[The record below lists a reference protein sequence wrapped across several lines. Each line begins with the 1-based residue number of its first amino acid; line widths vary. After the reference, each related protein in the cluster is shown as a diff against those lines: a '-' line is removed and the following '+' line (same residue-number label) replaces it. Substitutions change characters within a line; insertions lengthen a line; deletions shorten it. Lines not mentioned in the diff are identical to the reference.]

1 MPTIS
6 TILNSFEFSLL
17 FSILTTR
24 IKMPQIYVTA
34 SSWPDTSRPRTQ
46 SLMTGHKTL
55 STRLDINYDIIP
67 VTGLAIYYPV

>member
-1 MPTIS
+1 
-6 TILNSFEFSLL
+6 
-17 FSILTTR
+17 
-24 IKMPQIYVTA
+24 MPQIYVTA